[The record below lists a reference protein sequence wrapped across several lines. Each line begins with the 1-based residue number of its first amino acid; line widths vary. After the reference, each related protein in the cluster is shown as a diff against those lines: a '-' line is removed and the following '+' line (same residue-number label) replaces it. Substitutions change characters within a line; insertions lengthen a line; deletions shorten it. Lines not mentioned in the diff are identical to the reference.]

1 MISLWAFIFLSGCT
15 PTCEQT
21 CKNFSVAKRLSP
33 RRWSVKMLV
42 LPKNNSLM
50 IGQIWEEAE
59 NEAKLNEQ
67 QEREEADANG
77 STYSPSKTT
86 SQATQQTEDEEASS
100 KYQQAFDEYKICI
113 SDKTCGKLL
122 MEIATMRIYT
132 PIKIIGLYMNKSI

>member
-1 MISLWAFIFLSGCT
+1 
-15 PTCEQT
+15 
-21 CKNFSVAKRLSP
+21 
-33 RRWSVKMLV
+33 MLV

-50 IGQIWEEAE
+50 IGQIW
-59 NEAKLNEQ
+59 KKQRMRQLNEQ

-113 SDKTCGKLL
+113 SDKTYG
-122 MEIATMRIYT
+122 EIVDGDCYNEDIYS
-132 PIKIIGLYMNKSI
+132 Y